1 MSMTDPIADL
11 FTRIRN
17 AQMAKHETVTVPRSN
32 IKVEIV
38 RILKAEGYLDD
49 FETITDEH
57 QGRIRIRLKYL
68 DSGSGAITGIQ
79 RVSLP
84 SRRLYRGKK
93 DIPKVLN
100 GLGITI
106 VSTPSGVM
114 TGSACR
120 VAGVGGEVLCNI
132 W

>member
-17 AQMAKHETVTVPRSN
+17 AHLAKHDEVRVPLSRM
-32 IKVEIV
+32 KLEIV
-38 RILKAEGYLDD
+38 KIIKAEGYIHD
-49 FETITDEH
+49 FETLSDDR
-57 QGRIRIRLKYL
+57 QGQIRIRLKY
-68 DSGSGAITGIQ
+68 SGGVAAIQGIE
-79 RVSLP
+79 RVSRP
-84 SRRLYRGKK
+84 SLRIYRGKK

-100 GLGITI
+100 GLGVTI
-106 VSTPSGVM
+106 VSTPSGIM

-120 VAGVGGEVLCNI
+120 RAGVGGEVLCSI